1 MPSESPRRVW
11 RGVQLA
17 APSRGG
23 CRGTAASNPNRARRT
38 TGRGVGGGS
47 RRGEGRWGNSHA
59 AVWWEGRERGS
70 PCHHTDARAEGGGCA
85 LAQPPGAGVAPAC
98 VGDDDGRRAHHRRPP
113 EEVPLPPP
121 CAASSA
127 RAHKRTPA
135 PTVIV
140 AWERRRNYFLCPH
153 PGCLGACALRP
164 PTRVGE
170 RSTRARGTAGL
181 NGPRG
186 R

>member
-23 CRGTAASNPNRARRT
+23 GRGTAASSPNRARRT

-85 LAQPPGAGVAPAC
+85 LAQPPGAGVAPAR

-127 RAHKRTPA
+127 RAQNAPPPPPSSWRGRGVETIFSAPTPA
-135 PTVIV
+135 ASAPVPS
-140 AWERRRNYFLCPH
+140 AHPLEWER
-153 PGCLGACALRP
+153 GAPARAARP
-164 PTRVGE
+164 
-170 RSTRARGTAGL
+170 GL